1 MEYLNMECKGKSFGQ
16 EKDWMEL
23 FDELEESKGKSIQVN
38 KGSLVGTR
46 GLVGKR
52 SDCSFP
58 EFPP

>member
-1 MEYLNMECKGKSFGQ
+1 MECKGKSFGQ